1 MPTYAIRMGIPE
13 MEAFWQDLLERKRSD
28 ALNSDELELFTRFGK
43 AIQNLSANPKH
54 PGLKTHEIKPLS
66 KKYDLKIW
74 QSYLDQGKT
83 ARRFYWAYGPNR
95 MEITILG
102 IEPHPEDKKSG
113 AYTRIKLSEL
123 PDE

>member
-13 MEAFWQDLLERKRSD
+13 MEAFWQDLLKRKRSD

-66 KKYDLKIW
+66 KKYDMKIW
-74 QSYLDQGKT
+74 QSYLD
-83 ARRFYWAYGPNR
+83 
-95 MEITILG
+95 
-102 IEPHPEDKKSG
+102 
-113 AYTRIKLSEL
+113 
-123 PDE
+123 